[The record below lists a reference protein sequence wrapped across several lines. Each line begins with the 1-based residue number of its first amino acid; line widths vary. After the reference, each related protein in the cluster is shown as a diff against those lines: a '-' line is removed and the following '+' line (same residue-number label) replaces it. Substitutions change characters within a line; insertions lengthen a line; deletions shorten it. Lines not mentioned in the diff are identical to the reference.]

1 MIIQTS
7 KKLVFVSVFLLLF
20 ASVSAQTADTIS
32 LSRAEAEAVFLEK
45 NIDLIGQKLEISQ
58 AEARVMQSK
67 LWPNPTLTVDEIN
80 LWRTWNIEKQP
91 PLIGNWGTNS
101 QIAVEIEQVIQTA
114 GKRRKNI
121 ELAQIEVDGK
131 QFEFQEVLRELKKK
145 LRNHLNEVLFIQQQ
159 QKIFQQQI
167 ASIQKL
173 TQAYQNQYHQGNISK
188 AEYIRLKAQEI
199 EFRKSL
205 VSLQQQME
213 GEQSELKQLL
223 ILPPE
228 SYLKITDELN
238 VPAKLISEQQLNEWF
253 EIAQKNRPDIL
264 IAQNEEKYARKNL
277 ELQKALK
284 TPDLAFKVE
293 YDRGGNIM
301 KDFVGV
307 GVSFDLPVFNRN
319 KGNIQEA
326 GLQVERSGLEIQ
338 KALNN
343 AKTEII
349 TAVRNYVHTE
359 QMIHSIKGEYGET
372 MDILLGSYE
381 KNFRSRNISMLEY
394 LDFLEAYINSKTIL
408 LETQKELCDYLEE
421 LQYTIGQDL

>member
-167 ASIQKL
+167 ASIQ
-173 TQAYQNQYHQGNISK
+173 N
-188 AEYIRLKAQEI
+188 
-199 EFRKSL
+199 
-205 VSLQQQME
+205 
-213 GEQSELKQLL
+213 
-223 ILPPE
+223 
-228 SYLKITDELN
+228 
-238 VPAKLISEQQLNEWF
+238 
-253 EIAQKNRPDIL
+253 
-264 IAQNEEKYARKNL
+264 
-277 ELQKALK
+277 
-284 TPDLAFKVE
+284 
-293 YDRGGNIM
+293 
-301 KDFVGV
+301 
-307 GVSFDLPVFNRN
+307 
-319 KGNIQEA
+319 
-326 GLQVERSGLEIQ
+326 
-338 KALNN
+338 
-343 AKTEII
+343 
-349 TAVRNYVHTE
+349 
-359 QMIHSIKGEYGET
+359 
-372 MDILLGSYE
+372 
-381 KNFRSRNISMLEY
+381 
-394 LDFLEAYINSKTIL
+394 
-408 LETQKELCDYLEE
+408 
-421 LQYTIGQDL
+421 